1 MQQRNWNSLKGMLGL
16 MSLTLAASFAQAD
29 PLSGIL
35 ETKGAYS
42 ALFSLSEESGD
53 LVGNVFQNDT
63 PAGRR
68 ILATCL
74 AGMPCALDGA
84 RLREPV
90 AIQTERLGFEDQ
102 PSGWQ
107 EIIAVKTV
115 QLESAIGAVEQKVRT
130 RHGVLEVDAPGMR
143 FLWRGKPLLDADL
156 PAEEY
161 RIVRHYEWGPW
172 DVLLVQSTRGKSCPA
187 MFRFLT
193 ISPQGIRTTSAFGT
207 CSDLVYPFMNTDGQV
222 TPYAIVRMVD
232 FQGAGSSETMQNQA
246 GRTRAEYIFR
256 AGQLTRNGRPV
267 LARNTRK

>member
-1 MQQRNWNSLKGMLGL
+1 
-16 MSLTLAASFAQAD
+16 MSLTFAASLAQAD

-42 ALFSLSEESGD
+42 ALFSRSEESGD
-53 LVGNVFQNDT
+53 LVGHVFQNDT

-107 EIIAVKTV
+107 EIIAVKAA
-115 QLESAIGAVEQKVRT
+115 QLESAIGEVEQKART
-130 RHGVLEVDAPGMR
+130 RHGVLAVDAPGMR
-143 FLWRGKPLLDADL
+143 LLWQGKPLWDADL
-156 PAEEY
+156 PAGEY
-161 RIVRHYEWGPW
+161 RIVRHYEWGPS
-172 DVLLVQSTRGKSCPA
+172 DVVLVQSTRGKACPA

-193 ISPQGIRTTSAFGT
+193 TSPQGIRTTPAFGT
-207 CSDLVYPFMNTDGQV
+207 CSDLVYPFMSTDGQG

-232 FQGAGSSETMQNQA
+232 FQGAASSETMQHQA
-246 GRTRAEYIFR
+246 ARTRVEYVFR
-256 AGQLTRNGRPV
+256 GGQLTRNGKPV
-267 LARNTRK
+267 LARDTRK